1 MFQPPDI
8 VVQLQ
13 KRNQKHF
20 EEAHGSP
27 FTVPPLSNLLSTNF
41 TGEGKSAGNILF
53 GTWEHPKLGVQLL
66 LHHLN
71 VIEELEQVQE
81 PAKITDE
88 AFVGKLKV
96 WKELSTTSPSGIHLC
111 HYKALIGQ
119 HAYSYRQDDNNG
131 EENNVKLTEL

>member
-27 FTVPPLSNLLSTNF
+27 FTVPPLSNLLNF

-81 PAKITDE
+81 PATITGKD
-88 AFVGKLKV
+88 FVGKLRNPPV
-96 WKELSTTSPSGIHLC
+96 SL
-111 HYKALIGQ
+111 
-119 HAYSYRQDDNNG
+119 
-131 EENNVKLTEL
+131 